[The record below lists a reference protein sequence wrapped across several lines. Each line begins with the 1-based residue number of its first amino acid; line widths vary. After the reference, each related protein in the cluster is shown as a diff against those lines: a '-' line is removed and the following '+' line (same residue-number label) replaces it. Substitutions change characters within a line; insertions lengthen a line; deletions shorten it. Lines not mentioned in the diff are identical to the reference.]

1 MKVGKLPSFPWYLR
15 LLAFLAI
22 GGVLYAGF
30 WYFVTSGTRK
40 ATKEMQAEIADLKP
54 RNAQSAI
61 VQQNLNNFKAL
72 YKAREEEY
80 AELKALL
87 PEQKELTM
95 VLQGIQD
102 RAKNS
107 GLVLMRFNP
116 KEDTQQDNY
125 SGKKIDVNVISGFTS
140 LRAFF
145 DQLAH
150 YQRIVSITNFEL
162 KQMEKQ
168 SLTKTVEARFDLTA
182 YYVSSERLNQAPAP
196 NAKPAAGGAVPG
208 GKAAGE
214 IDMVTFRKTML
225 WPGKPLSRSWSSGRK
240 VKNDIVVSSGSPPVS
255 NWVVEARRQG
265 ISSDSGSSSPSAIA
279 SPAHK
284 KMKRRFCF
292 PDGTPGTPSG
302 QSNAWALKALSCWG

>member
-22 GGVLYAGF
+22 GAVMYAGF

-125 SGKKIDVNVISGFTS
+125 NGKKIDVNVISGFAS
-140 LRAFF
+140 LRTFF

-182 YYVSSERLNQAPAP
+182 YYVSSERLQSQVSAP
-196 NAKPAAGGAVPG
+196 NNKPAAGGAVPAP
-208 GKAAGE
+208 AA
-214 IDMVTFRKTML
+214 
-225 WPGKPLSRSWSSGRK
+225 
-240 VKNDIVVSSGSPPVS
+240 
-255 NWVVEARRQG
+255 
-265 ISSDSGSSSPSAIA
+265 
-279 SPAHK
+279 PAPQPAK
-284 KMKRRFCF
+284 
-292 PDGTPGTPSG
+292 
-302 QSNAWALKALSCWG
+302 

>member
-15 LLAFLAI
+15 LLAFLFI
-22 GGVLYAGF
+22 GGVMYAGF

-40 ATKEMQAEIADLKP
+40 ATKEMQAEIAELKP
-54 RNAQSAI
+54 KNAQSAI

-102 RAKNS
+102 RAKGS

-125 SGKKIDVNVISGFTS
+125 SGKKIDVNVISGFAS

-162 KQMEKQ
+162 KQLEKQ
-168 SLTKTVEARFDLTA
+168 SLTKTVDARFDLTA
-182 YYVSSERLNQAPAP
+182 YYVSSERLQSQAPAP
-196 NAKPAAGGAVPG
+196 NNKPAAGGAVPAP
-208 GKAAGE
+208 AA
-214 IDMVTFRKTML
+214 
-225 WPGKPLSRSWSSGRK
+225 
-240 VKNDIVVSSGSPPVS
+240 
-255 NWVVEARRQG
+255 
-265 ISSDSGSSSPSAIA
+265 
-279 SPAHK
+279 PAPQPAK
-284 KMKRRFCF
+284 
-292 PDGTPGTPSG
+292 
-302 QSNAWALKALSCWG
+302 

>member
-22 GGVLYAGF
+22 GGVMYAGF

-61 VQQNLNNFKAL
+61 IQQNLNNFKAL

-107 GLVLMRFNP
+107 GLVLMHFGP
-116 KEDTQQDNY
+116 KEDLQQDNY
-125 SGKKIDVNVISGFTS
+125 SGKKIDVNVVSGFAG

-145 DQLAH
+145 DQMAH
-150 YQRIVSITNFEL
+150 YQRIVSITNFDL
-162 KQMEKQ
+162 RQLDKQ
-168 SLTKTVEARFDLTA
+168 SLTKTVDARFELTA
-182 YYVSSERLNQAPAP
+182 YYVSNERLQSQPAP
-196 NAKPAAGGAVPG
+196 NAKPAAGGAVP
-208 GKAAGE
+208 A
-214 IDMVTFRKTML
+214 
-225 WPGKPLSRSWSSGRK
+225 
-240 VKNDIVVSSGSPPVS
+240 
-255 NWVVEARRQG
+255 
-265 ISSDSGSSSPSAIA
+265 
-279 SPAHK
+279 PANPAPQPAK
-284 KMKRRFCF
+284 
-292 PDGTPGTPSG
+292 
-302 QSNAWALKALSCWG
+302 

>member
-22 GGVLYAGF
+22 GGAMYAGF
-30 WYFVTSGTRK
+30 SYFVTSGTRK

-61 VQQNLNNFKAL
+61 IQQNLNNFKAL

-125 SGKKIDVNVISGFTS
+125 SGKKIDVGVISGFAS

-162 KQMEKQ
+162 KQLDKQ

-182 YYVSSERLNQAPAP
+182 YYVSSERLQSQVPAP
-196 NAKPAAGGAVPG
+196 NNKPAAGGAVPAP
-208 GKAAGE
+208 AA
-214 IDMVTFRKTML
+214 
-225 WPGKPLSRSWSSGRK
+225 
-240 VKNDIVVSSGSPPVS
+240 
-255 NWVVEARRQG
+255 
-265 ISSDSGSSSPSAIA
+265 
-279 SPAHK
+279 PAPQPAK
-284 KMKRRFCF
+284 
-292 PDGTPGTPSG
+292 
-302 QSNAWALKALSCWG
+302 

>member
-15 LLAFLAI
+15 LIAFLAI
-22 GGVLYAGF
+22 GGVMYAGF

-40 ATKEMQAEIADLKP
+40 ATKEMQAEIAELKP

-102 RAKNS
+102 RAKGS

-125 SGKKIDVNVISGFTS
+125 SGKKIDVNVISGFAG

-162 KQMEKQ
+162 KQMDKQ

-182 YYVSSERLNQAPAP
+182 YYVSSERLQSQVPAP
-196 NAKPAAGGAVPG
+196 NNKPAAGGAVPAP
-208 GKAAGE
+208 AA
-214 IDMVTFRKTML
+214 
-225 WPGKPLSRSWSSGRK
+225 
-240 VKNDIVVSSGSPPVS
+240 
-255 NWVVEARRQG
+255 
-265 ISSDSGSSSPSAIA
+265 
-279 SPAHK
+279 PAPQAAK
-284 KMKRRFCF
+284 
-292 PDGTPGTPSG
+292 
-302 QSNAWALKALSCWG
+302 